1 MLPELKHFPVNWADG
16 MKVSRHHFV
25 SSEAWMQDSLRDTAC
40 LGLTDYYYGLLPSS
54 SKEPA
59 LDLSILEDRQ
69 RQRLS
74 VQLHRCR
81 ALTRGGCRIEITPH
95 TSESL
100 DLATS
105 PLQLAYDIKEAGNLQ
120 YHIILMVHPQQ
131 RVPAGTPDPEEQPL
145 RYPYTLPEYR
155 LDIIP
160 SQQTTGFD
168 PQTFHLTLGKFRVV
182 AGEVQ
187 LDPYI
192 PPCMSVSSHPD
203 LYQYY
208 RDVGGMLTDMSHKL
222 TELVRKL
229 RFVGEQDVLETN
241 LRTLAEQ
248 TAHFIFQQVD
258 DYKWLYAEQPPIHM
272 ILLCV
277 KLARVMRS
285 ISLLMPEEQRSALCQ
300 YINQGF
306 APQTFEA
313 SLDMLLNL
321 SYDHQQ
327 IRTVLDQNRKAMDN
341 LSAVFAKL
349 PQMHYTRKEPEHYT
363 RKEPAPPPP
372 QPADT
377 DGYVRDI

>member
-25 SSEAWMQDSLRDTAC
+25 SNEAWLQDSLRDTAC
-40 LGLTDYYYGLLPSS
+40 LGLTDYNYGLLPSS
-54 SKEPA
+54 PKEPA
-59 LDLSILEDRQ
+59 LDLSIREDRQ
-69 RQRLS
+69 SQRLL

-95 TSESL
+95 TIASL
-100 DLATS
+100 DGVNS
-105 PLQLAYDIKEAGNLQ
+105 PLQLPYHLKDAGNLQ

-145 RYPYTLPEYR
+145 RYPHTLPEYR
-155 LDIIP
+155 LDVVP
-160 SQQTTGFD
+160 SQQTTDFD
-168 PQTFHLTLGKFRVV
+168 PQTYHLTLGKFRVV

-192 PPCMSVSSHPD
+192 PACMSVRSHPD

-208 RDVGGMLTDMSHKL
+208 REMEGILMDMGNQLTA
-222 TELVRKL
+222 LVRKL
-229 RFVGEQDVLETN
+229 RFVGAQDVLEIN

-248 TAHFIFQQVD
+248 MAGFIFQQVD

-272 ILLCV
+272 MLLCV
-277 KLARVMRS
+277 KLARMMRS
-285 ISLLMPEEQRSALCQ
+285 VSLLMPEEQRSALYQ

-306 APQTFEA
+306 APQTFES

-327 IRTVLDQNRKAMDN
+327 LRAVLDQNRKAMDN
-341 LSAVFAKL
+341 LSAVFTKL
-349 PQMHYTRKEPEHYT
+349 PQMHYTRQEPERPIRKEPE
-363 RKEPAPPPP
+363 PAPA

-377 DGYVRDI
+377 GSYVRDI